1 MKTGRQLW
9 VCAFALGAMLAM
21 AAAALLQTSK
31 HNFAVRW
38 DLHGHPFG
46 YMPAWAAVLMLP
58 VVAALL
64 CAGFALAPRVL
75 PPGTL
80 DRSGAAWIATW
91 NAALI
96 AMCAGQAVVV
106 ALNLGVHIDM
116 PRFGGLLAAAVIV
129 LIGNYM
135 GKIRYNYMFGL
146 RTPWTLSDQRVWDK
160 THRFLGRAMVGAAAL
175 LTAATFL
182 TPTGRAADVWI
193 LVEIL
198 VLVAAPLIAAVVYS
212 IRITPP
218 SANGAAT

>member
-31 HNFAVRW
+31 PEFAVRW

-46 YMPAWAAVLMLP
+46 YWPAWAAVLIVP
-58 VVAALL
+58 AIAAILS
-64 CAGFALAPRVL
+64 AGFALAPRAL

-80 DRSGAAWIATW
+80 DRSGAAWIAVW

-96 AMCAGQAVVV
+96 ALGAGQAAVV
-106 ALNLGVHIDM
+106 ALNLGVHINV
-116 PRFGGLLAAAVIV
+116 PRFGGLLAAAMIV

-193 LVEIL
+193 LVEI
-198 VLVAAPLIAAVVYS
+198 VVFVAAPLIAAVAYS
-212 IRITPP
+212 IRISPP
-218 SANGAAT
+218 SENGAAR